1 MIIEQSLRENL
12 DIVAQFTEQPML
24 PVYQPSEDLP
34 SSQQPLV
41 TQLPIRNLP
50 PAVSIVPP
58 NTVFEQVE
66 RPPAV
71 ETAEQD
77 MPPRYSDHSEM
88 EWELVS
94 QGSARSPMEDDGVIV
109 PSSPPPAYS
118 EDSGSDSDGFQLV

>member
-12 DIVAQFTEQPML
+12 DIVAQFTAQPTL
-24 PVYQPSEDLP
+24 PPYQPSEALP
-34 SSQQPLV
+34 TSQQSLA
-41 TQLPIRNLP
+41 TQAPIVNLS
-50 PAVSIVPP
+50 PAVNMVPP
-58 NTVFEQVE
+58 NTVSEQVE
-66 RPPAV
+66 RSTVV

-77 MPPRYSDHSEM
+77 MPPTYSDDSEM

-94 QGSARSPMEDDGVIV
+94 QGSARSPEEDDGVIV